1 MGQLPP
7 ASDIALV
14 VVGALVAGFLNGLS
28 GTGYALASLGF
39 WLHAMPPA
47 TAAPLVAICSVMG
60 HIQSLPRIW
69 HGVVWSRLWPFL
81 TAGLVG
87 VQVGTLLL
95 EHVRVQPLKLGVGL
109 LLICYSAWMGLVRR
123 PPIVSGGGRLAD
135 AAVGF
140 TGGVMGGMAS
150 LSGPAPVIWSQLRG
164 WNMHE
169 QRGVNQPF
177 NMAVLALAVV
187 TSAIAGFL
195 DSRFFVFV
203 VLAVPT
209 TLIGARLG
217 LHLYGKVDDRQF
229 RLVVLGLLGASGATL
244 IVSSL

>member
-1 MGQLPP
+1 MEHLPP
-7 ASDIALV
+7 AGDAALV
-14 VVGALVAGFLNGLS
+14 VAGALVAGFLNGLS

-47 TAAPLVAICSVMG
+47 TAAPLVALCSVIG

-81 TAGLVG
+81 VAGLLG
-87 VQVGTLLL
+87 VPVGTLLL
-95 EHVRVQPLKLGVGL
+95 DQVRVQPLKVGVGL
-109 LLICYSAWMGLVRR
+109 LLIFYSAWMGLVRR
-123 PPIVSGGGRLAD
+123 PPVIYRGGRLAD
-135 AAVGF
+135 AAIGF
-140 TGGVMGGMAS
+140 LGGVMGGMAS

-177 NMAVLALAVV
+177 NMSVLTLAVV
-187 TSAIAGFL
+187 TAAIAGFL
-195 DSRFFVFV
+195 DTRFFIFV

-217 LHLYGKVDDRQF
+217 LSLYGKVDDRQF
-229 RLVVLGLLGASGATL
+229 RIIVLSLLGVSGITL
-244 IVSSL
+244 IASSL